1 MKRILSILALLALL
15 ISPSALAQQD
25 SASACTPLPA
35 DDAAR
40 TNIELAL
47 ERISGLYLPYG
58 AQFSFNETVG
68 PRTSAYGYQSA
79 LNGRGARV
87 TGGGAGQV
95 ATTLYLALD
104 LLDGDIEYIDFQT
117 YGAAFTGDYVPDG
130 SKAVLVDYSSGIDF
144 AFDNYAGD
152 MDIEMWTSDDY
163 LYCSIAL
170 DQADETELSLSWA
183 MDAGELSPAFL
194 ASVEI
199 PLEGT
204 PELINNVTL
213 AADSINDTVL
223 EPDDLFSFNE
233 TVGPRNAR
241 YGYQG
246 ALNGR
251 GVKVTGGGVAQVAS
265 ALWLAV
271 KNLDNIAIVQKSTYG
286 SRYNQ
291 SYVDSSNDAILTD
304 YSNGTDFSFRNIGDT
319 AITISTW
326 VLDDTLYCVIYNG

>member
-1 MKRILSILALLALL
+1 MKRILSILALMALL
-15 ISPSALAQQD
+15 ISPPALAQQD

-40 TNIELAL
+40 TNIELAI

-58 AQFSFNETVG
+58 AQ
-68 PRTSAYGYQSA
+68 
-79 LNGRGARV
+79 
-87 TGGGAGQV
+87 
-95 ATTLYLALD
+95 
-104 LLDGDIEYIDFQT
+104 
-117 YGAAFTGDYVPDG
+117 
-130 SKAVLVDYSSGIDF
+130 
-144 AFDNYAGD
+144 
-152 MDIEMWTSDDY
+152 
-163 LYCSIAL
+163 
-170 DQADETELSLSWA
+170 
-183 MDAGELSPAFL
+183 
-194 ASVEI
+194 
-199 PLEGT
+199 
-204 PELINNVTL
+204 
-213 AADSINDTVL
+213 
-223 EPDDLFSFNE
+223 FSFNE

-251 GVKVTGGGVAQVAS
+251 GVKVTGGGAAQVAS